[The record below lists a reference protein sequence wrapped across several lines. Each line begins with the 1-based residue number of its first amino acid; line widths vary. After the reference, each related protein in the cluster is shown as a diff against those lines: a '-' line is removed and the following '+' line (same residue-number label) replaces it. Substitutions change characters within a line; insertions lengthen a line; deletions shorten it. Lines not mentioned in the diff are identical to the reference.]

1 NLPDS
6 ADDAWSPFWLLPDGP
21 HDVFSLVTP
30 ADIRRIRDH
39 AQENFIKLIDKVFDR
54 LLILKGTK
62 DMAKNPAS
70 TKQLL
75 NCVRILTR
83 LIPFV
88 YEACPDGGVMEDIVL
103 WTQRPRP
110 GSGADY
116 MLGRQMVSA
125 TVDLLFTSGFTV
137 PLATVGEDSAVRYTI
152 WENGIG
158 QTSSL
163 GSSKE
168 HVANR
173 VEVLRLLL
181 VVCSQTMYTPAA
193 RSIALPNRAL
203 HTIAYNSNKRMI
215 LCLLCSLINTS
226 LRDRAQGWAI
236 PYRGSAA
243 MDPSDEL
250 SLHAMQALFILLD
263 YQAPASK
270 VANGDDSVD
279 VAGPPHDPESDA
291 NTPSMVLVTGTS
303 TGAQNLFRVFI
314 AKLHRTQEFDYLF
327 TNIMRLLEE
336 AMRANL
342 SILASVT
349 KGPTKHVM
357 PQEAAILLWV
367 LLENNSPFKDYL
379 VDHNS
384 SLKLFAVLLYFM
396 LNGYSDPA
404 QAGMVRTISH
414 ILHYLSEDSRFAT
427 RLMQPFDQSILPSAM
442 RIVDASLTHA
452 DFMINTVFTLLSA
465 SKPYL
470 VPVYSNLLLLVRNV
484 SPYLT
489 QISQTTADKLVSLFD
504 IISSPA
510 FIISE
515 PYHVRWLIYLI
526 EVFDYVVHYRAVDNP
541 CLMYSMV
548 KARSYFTR
556 LRTFDI
562 DKAKAELALL
572 REKKSKT
579 EANRTIG
586 RSQTLS
592 VGSQAAGDLAENV
605 ANSMSSL
612 SLTSAAASAK
622 EGTPGIPSTPAAST
636 AEETGY
642 LKVADGNSSPALSD
656 KARGK
661 RPENDSSAEADTQG
675 CAGKSDEPMDKGK
688 GKGKEKGKDK
698 SVEGSPADVAARDKA
713 KAAKAA
719 MSGSGQHQFQPTA
732 EWVFSWLPDLPLD
745 PIIAVLDTLAVHI
758 DRITEEVQKDAE
770 TAAAAAAARA
780 ASQQTTKQVP
790 GSDAKVDSQSHPQSP
805 TNSSAVENLA
815 FSISAASA
823 DPTRTIVH
831 WLSSDAMVQAMPDLE
846 ESMPEIRPRLQGLSP
861 ALVIWFRSL
870 LWSMI
875 YSSGMKPFG
884 IWKNTHVKLFVVKHS
899 V

>member
-1 NLPDS
+1 MGGENSKL
-6 ADDAWSPFWLLPDGP
+6 AFRKCVFRLAEQRFWLLPDGP

-54 LLILKGTK
+54 LLILKATK
-62 DMAKNPAS
+62 DLVKNPVN

-88 YEACPDGGVMEDIVL
+88 FETCPDSSVIEDIVL

-116 MLGRQMVSA
+116 ILGRQLVSA

-137 PLATVGEDSAVRYTI
+137 PLATVSEDSAVRYTI

-181 VVCSQTMYTPAA
+181 VICSRTMYMPAG
-193 RSIALPNRAL
+193 RSTVMPNRAL
-203 HTIAYNSNKRMI
+203 HAIAYNSNKRMI

-226 LRDRAQGWAI
+226 LRDRVQGWAI
-236 PYRGSAA
+236 PYRGAAA
-243 MDPSDEL
+243 MDPNDEL

-270 VANGDDSVD
+270 AASNNEPVD
-279 VAGPPHDPESDA
+279 VAGPLPSDPESDV
-291 NTPSMVLVTGTS
+291 NTPSMVLVTGTN

-314 AKLHRTQEFDYLF
+314 SKLHRTQEFDYLF
-327 TNIMRLLEE
+327 TNVMRLLDE

-384 SLKLFAVLLYFM
+384 SLRLFSVLLYFM

-427 RLMQPFDQSILPSAM
+427 RLMQPFDQSILPSTM
-442 RIVDASLTHA
+442 RLVDASLTHA

-515 PYHVRWLIYLI
+515 PFHVRWLIYLI

-556 LRTFDI
+556 LRSFDI

-572 REKKSKT
+572 REKKSKAEST
-579 EANRTIG
+579 RTIG
-586 RSQTLS
+586 RTQAQM
-592 VGSQAAGDLAENV
+592 GSAQKTTGDLDESA

-612 SLTSAAASAK
+612 SLATAA
-622 EGTPGIPSTPAAST
+622 TPSENTHSTIYAQENENLKSPD
-636 AEETGY
+636 GY
-642 LKVADGNSSPALSD
+642 SSPALSD

-661 RPENDSSAEADTQG
+661 RPDNNSPAEVDAQSK
-675 CAGKSDEPMDKGK
+675 CKGK
-688 GKGKEKGKDK
+688 GKDKGKDK
-698 SVEGSPADVAARDKA
+698 DKSAENGHAETTKGKAMARP
-713 KAAKAA
+713 
-719 MSGSGQHQFQPTA
+719 GTGGPGQHQFQPTA

-745 PIIAVLDTLAVHI
+745 PIIAVLDALAVHI
-758 DRITEEVQKDAE
+758 DRITEEVQKDTE
-770 TAAAAAAARA
+770 EAASTA
-780 ASQQTTKQVP
+780 ASQLAAKQVP
-790 GSDAKVDSQSHPQSP
+790 GSDVKVDSQPHSQSP
-805 TNSSAVENLA
+805 SNASFANSTA
-815 FSISAASA
+815 FSFIAASA
-823 DPTRTIVH
+823 DPMQTIIR
-831 WLSSDAMVQAMPDLE
+831 WLSSDAMVQALPDLE

-875 YSSGMKPFG
+875 YASGMKPFG
-884 IWKNTHVKLFVVKHS
+884 IWKNTQVKMFVVKHS